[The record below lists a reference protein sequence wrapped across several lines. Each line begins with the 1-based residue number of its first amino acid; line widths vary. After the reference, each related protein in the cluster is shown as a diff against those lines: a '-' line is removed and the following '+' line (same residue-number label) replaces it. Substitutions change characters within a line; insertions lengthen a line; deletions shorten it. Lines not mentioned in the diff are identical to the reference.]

1 MAEYNITTP
10 TGFFNSTIAPVFSE
24 DIFSA
29 ENLSQEGQRPDLTPI
44 TTIRQ
49 QVDTAANDGEISS
62 LQFDAAASLARQK
75 LLSNITSQDTYTR
88 GKRDLEF
95 NINAER
101 DIQFNQ
107 GQQLLRDLDTYITA
121 SRATVV
127 QREYE
132 EKLKE
137 EEKKLEE
144 KKKEELQLMAMKLG
158 IDPNGL
164 SRKDLRTKISAEVA
178 KQYKDKLSTDRMGK
192 GGASTANKG
201 LTWDPT
207 TGSYKLLQNSTNAQF
222 AAQEALSHLAN
233 ISSFGNGDSIDQDR
247 ITAALQYVNK
257 KYGWATGEGA
267 PIYYELYRQLG
278 KLPPKTN
285 QSQASSSSQQAIIDA
300 ALKYAE
306 EQQGQQV
313 E

>member
-24 DIFSA
+24 NIFSA
-29 ENLSQEGQRPDLTPI
+29 ENLSEEGQKPDLTPI

-49 QVDTAANDGEISS
+49 QIDTAANDGDISS
-62 LQFDAAASLARQK
+62 LQFDAASSLARQQ

-144 KKKEELQLMAMKLG
+144 QKKEELQLMAMKLG

-164 SRKDLRTKISAEVA
+164 SRKDLRKSISAEVA

-192 GGASTANKG
+192 GGSSSKCQNGYVFNEILGTCVPNYSTNDIYTVAQVIANEANGIRMDASGNFISSAKGGTSLSPSQTQQYIAGGLSKYGIFTAPG
-201 LTWDPT
+201 T
-207 TGSYKLLQNSTNAQF
+207 TGYNASY
-222 AAQEALSHLAN
+222 
-233 ISSFGNGDSIDQDR
+233 FGSGQ
-247 ITAALQYVNK
+247 AV
-257 KYGWATGEGA
+257 
-267 PIYYELYRQLG
+267 
-278 KLPPKTN
+278 PK
-285 QSQASSSSQQAIIDA
+285 ASSSGFSPITIGDG
-300 ALKYAE
+300 LIE
-306 EQQGQQV
+306 
-313 E
+313 

>member
-24 DIFSA
+24 NIFSA
-29 ENLSQEGQRPDLTPI
+29 ENLSEEGQKPDLTPI

-49 QVDTAANDGEISS
+49 QIDTAANDGDISS
-62 LQFDAAASLARQK
+62 LQFDAASSLARQQ

-95 NINAER
+95 NISAER

-144 KKKEELQLMAMKLG
+144 QKKEELQLMAMKLG

-164 SRKDLRTKISAEVA
+164 NRKTLRKSIAAEVA

-201 LTWDPT
+201 LTWDPI
-207 TGSYKLLQNSTNAQF
+207 TGSYKLLQNSMNAQF
-222 AAQEALSHLAN
+222 AAQEAISHLAN
-233 ISSFGNGDSIDQDR
+233 IESFGDQATIDQDR
-247 ITAALQYVNK
+247 VNVGLQYINK
-257 KYGWATGEGA
+257 KYGWAVGEGS
-267 PIYYELYRQLG
+267 PIYYEFYRQLG
-278 KLPPKTN
+278 KLPPKTDKSQTDASGVQTYINNANAEAYAQN
-285 QSQASSSSQQAIIDA
+285 QPVQ
-300 ALKYAE
+300 
-306 EQQGQQV
+306 
-313 E
+313 